1 MAAPAKGAKFTF
13 YRAASQGF
21 AAERTKACPHPNP
34 LPEGEGTDGGD
45 LARYIDL
52 NNRRDLRLGQ
62 AKFTTEVA
70 SRRTSPRQLGQSPLP
85 LGEGQGEGL
94 CFYGVKLANHERQE
108 VKSSCD
114 I

>member
-45 LARYIDL
+45 LAAYVDL
-52 NNRRDLRLGQ
+52 KDQRELKPGE
-62 AKFTTEVA
+62 AKCAAEVA
-70 SRRTSPRQLGQSPLP
+70 GRRTSPRQLGQSPLP
-85 LGEGQGEGL
+85 LGEG
-94 CFYGVKLANHERQE
+94 
-108 VKSSCD
+108 
-114 I
+114 